1 MNLHQLFQTRN
12 RMLRAA
18 LAASLISTL
27 AACGGGGGGGSN
39 TSSQGG
45 TSGSTSPTGSTS
57 TSSSTTS
64 TATST
69 ANSQTPV
76 TLSGQAVDN
85 PIPNA
90 TITIT
95 AGAPLGDAGAT
106 TIGTVTADSTGGY
119 TVTATLPGTAE
130 PIFANAT
137 DPTNAA
143 LVLSSY
149 LGQSTTLAA
158 TGTLTDANLPDLD
171 ITPVTTAALAV
182 YSQVSGGY
190 SSLTQTSYANTLA
203 NYGSD
208 IVTISAAIKAV
219 GDSLCTPSSTV
230 SSVANLASSIA
241 SQSNLT
247 SGSSTTL
254 STAASILGTSCVEVL
269 ATLPQTIQADPTF
282 GPQLSVSLN
291 SSTAQAQFAGTWQLQ
306 GVIAEAGLTLN
317 FTSLNNV
324 TAPNPASVF
333 VDSNVTISA
342 TGQVASTDGNVTGT
356 LIGNSLVLTIISGT
370 QTYTVHGS
378 LGAVPAALVSGGTAY
393 AMAAGGE
400 NTASKLLTN
409 FNAVLAPVGA
419 TPVWNG
425 ISTSSTS
432 NTSQGIT
439 CASGQPMLLDGS
451 VGYLTGI
458 FGECVVP
465 GATGWTMAAPTAN
478 ADAYGFLPS
487 AFAQAGAAITP
498 EITAPSWTAAS
509 SATSFVL
516 SAPSANAGLD
526 ASGSSNPTSM
536 FSGTAYYV
544 MGAQSIV
551 FAASG
556 FNDLLN
562 IESNPLTHL
571 SPVIA
576 SN

>member
-1 MNLHQLFQTRN
+1 MNLHQLFQARN

-27 AACGGGGGGGSN
+27 AACGGGGGGSK
-39 TSSQGG
+39 SSSPGD
-45 TSGSTSPTGSTS
+45 TSGKGSTS
-57 TSSSTTS
+57 TSNT
-64 TATST
+64 
-69 ANSQTPV
+69 QTPI

-95 AGAPLGDAGAT
+95 AGAPLGDTGAA
-106 TIGTVTADSTGGY
+106 TIGTISADSTGGY
-119 TVTATLPGTAE
+119 TVNATLPGTAV
-130 PIFANAT
+130 PIFANAA
-137 DPTNAA
+137 DPSNAA

-149 LGQSTTLAA
+149 LGQSTDLAKS
-158 TGTLTDANLPDLD
+158 GTLTDANLPDLD

-190 SSLTQTSYANTLA
+190 ASLTQSSYATTLTT
-203 NYGSD
+203 YGSD

-219 GDSLCTPSSTV
+219 GDSLCSPSSTV
-230 SSVANLASSIA
+230 SSTANLASSIA
-241 SQSNLT
+241 AQSNLT

-254 STAASILGTSCVEVL
+254 STAASILGKSCVEVL

-282 GPQLSVSLN
+282 GPQLSLWLN
-291 SSTAQAQFAGTWQLQ
+291 NGSTQPQFAGTWQLQ
-306 GVIAEAGLTLN
+306 GVIAETGLTLN
-317 FTSLNNV
+317 FTSLNDV

-333 VDSNVTISA
+333 VDTSVTISA
-342 TGQVASTDGNVTGT
+342 AGQVSSADGNVTGT
-356 LIGNSLVLTIISGT
+356 LIGNSLVLTVVNGT

-378 LGAVPAALVSGGTAY
+378 LGTVPPALVSGGTAY

-400 NTASKLLTN
+400 NASSKLLTN
-409 FNAVLAPVGA
+409 FNAVLAPAGA

-432 NTSQGIT
+432 NTSEGVT
-439 CASGQPMLLDGS
+439 CAAGQPMLLDGS
-451 VGYLTGI
+451 VEYLTGI

-465 GATGWTMAAPTAN
+465 TATGWTIAAPTSN
-478 ADAYGFLPS
+478 AVAYGFLPS
-487 AFAQAGAAITP
+487 AFAPAGATISP

-509 SATSFVL
+509 GAAPFVL
-516 SAPSANAGLD
+516 SATNASAGLA
-526 ASGSSNPTSM
+526 ASGSSSAASM
-536 FSGTAYYV
+536 FSGTGYYV

-551 FAASG
+551 FASSG
-556 FNDLLN
+556 YNGLLN

-571 SPVIA
+571 SPVTS